1 MKIDRDTKQE
11 FREPVIVPLVNIVF
25 LLLIFFMLVGRIAP
39 FEALDVAPPVSG
51 AGEQTADRPD
61 PVVLIAADRRLA
73 LDEEEMEE
81 DLLLSTIARL
91 FEEDP
96 SLTVRIKADA
106 ALEADQLIRL
116 MESLQKLGITRLLLL
131 TERPES

>member
-1 MKIDRDTKQE
+1 MRIDRDTQQE

-39 FEALDVAPPVSG
+39 YEAMKVTPPSAESG
-51 AGEQTADRPD
+51 ERAADRRD
-61 PVVLIAADRRLA
+61 PVVFIAADGRLA
-73 LDEEEMEE
+73 LDEELMEE

-91 FEEDP
+91 FEENA

-106 ALEADQLIRL
+106 ALDADRLIRV
-116 MESLQKLGITRLLLL
+116 MESFQELGITRLLLL
-131 TERPES
+131 TEPPES

>member
-1 MKIDRDTKQE
+1 MRIDRDTQQE

-39 FEALDVAPPVSG
+39 YEALEVAPPLAASG
-51 AGEQTADRPD
+51 ERAAERND
-61 PVVLIAADRRLA
+61 PVVLLAADGRLA
-73 LDEEEMEE
+73 LNEEVMEE

-96 SLTVRIKADA
+96 SLTVRIKADE
-106 ALEADQLIRL
+106 ALEADRLIRL
-116 MESLQKLGITRLLLL
+116 MESFQELGIARLLLL
-131 TERPES
+131 TEHPDS